1 MSPHVPTRPRSSPIP
16 PGLAAIPLLAA
27 VAVGQS
33 DRSMVAGAGWVAESY
48 GLAATGQAMG
58 SRLEVVARPCGWR
71 LQLRGPADAGAS
83 STLLLLGA
91 GEGRQPLASLGADAW
106 LLVDPIVAVVGAVA
120 DQPIEQLASPA
131 LNGHSIWLQG
141 MTLLPGAAA
150 CPSGVAV
157 SNALKVTFAGAAGG
171 AAVATA
177 RVAAGS
183 GLVDD
188 TVRGP
193 RRRAAPGP
201 GRTSV
206 RRGLAVIAD
215 FADFQLEDWTGPG
228 MNTVGE
234 LETQLAAMADH
245 WLWLSGGDESFAW
258 DVVRITLPAALG
270 PNAYAGWME
279 YRDAVAALVRQQ
291 VAVPD
296 YDADGDGVVDSA
308 WVIAASGGYQFPYL
322 LGGASRNAG
331 VNLFV
336 DLQDSMSV
344 VTGATGN
351 FNHEL
356 AHTLGVPDLYGSH
369 GTIAYLTLMS
379 DSWALPPQDFTAYE
393 RTLLGWLRPDV
404 VHAPHK
410 RVRLSAARQLRNAV
424 RIDTNRDCEYFL
436 LELRQRPASGY
447 GSNAPDY
454 NGLAIYH
461 VLEGSDQWQDPP
473 LLKLEAADGAIA
485 PGALPTVSDF
495 LYPGNPH
502 MTLPFVLRSYFGGE
516 EVFRVTNVAWGNGGR
531 LECDITRATQ
541 SPPSDL
547 LANSGFEQGVG
558 GLPTGWTT
566 GAWQPGAEFAWD
578 ATTALEGT
586 RSVSIASTVDNDAHW
601 SQSVTGLTPGAS
613 YRLTGWLRGEGIGNA
628 PGAIGGNLCVLGG
641 FSYVGGYVG
650 TFDWTEA
657 ALVFQAPASDVE
669 VAARLGFFSST
680 ASGRLWCDGMRLEP
694 LRSAFP

>member
-1 MSPHVPTRPRSSPIP
+1 MTHHVPTRWRSSPLLTS
-16 PGLAAIPLLAA
+16 LAVVPLLAA
-27 VAVGQS
+27 GAVGQS
-33 DRSMVAGAGWVAESY
+33 DRSVVAGAGWVAESY
-48 GLAATGQAMG
+48 GLAATGQAMTA
-58 SRLEVVARPCGWR
+58 RLDVVARPGGWR
-71 LQLRGPADAGAS
+71 LQFRGPADAGAS

-91 GEGRQPLASLGADAW
+91 GEGRLPLAPLGVDAW

-120 DQPIEQLASPA
+120 EQPIAQLASPA
-131 LNGHSIWLQG
+131 LNGHTVWLQG
-141 MTLLPGAAA
+141 VALLPGAATS
-150 CPSGVAV
+150 PSGLAV
-157 SNALKVTFAGAAGG
+157 SNALQVTFAGAAGDG
-171 AAVATA
+171 AVTAA
-177 RVAAGS
+177 RVATGS

-201 GRTSV
+201 GRTSM

-215 FADFQLEDWTGPG
+215 FADFQLEDWTGAG
-228 MNTVGE
+228 MNSVSE
-234 LETQLAAMADH
+234 LGTQLDAMADH
-245 WLWLSGGDESFAW
+245 WLWLSGGDEGFAW

-270 PNAYAGWME
+270 PSAYAGWME
-279 YRDAVAALVRQQ
+279 YRDAVATLLRQQ
-291 VAVPD
+291 VAAPE
-296 YDADGDGVVDSA
+296 YDADGDGTIDSA

-336 DLQDSMSV
+336 DLQDSTSV
-344 VTGATGN
+344 VAGATGN

-369 GTIAYLTLMS
+369 GTLAYLTVMS

-393 RTLLGWLRPDV
+393 RTLLGWLRPYV

-410 RVRLSAARQLRNAV
+410 RVRLSAERQRRDAV

-436 LELRQRPASGY
+436 IEHRRRPAGGY

-454 NGLAIYH
+454 DGLAIYH
-461 VLEGSDQWQDPP
+461 VLEGSNQWQDPP

-485 PGALPTVSDF
+485 PGALPTVHDF
-495 LYPGNPH
+495 LYPGNPQ
-502 MTLPFVLRSYFGGE
+502 MTLPLVLRSYFGGE

-547 LANSGFEQGVG
+547 LANGGFEQGVG
-558 GLPTGWTT
+558 GAPTAWTT
-566 GAWQPGAEFAWD
+566 GAWQPGATFAWD
-578 ATTALEGT
+578 ASTAFAGA
-586 RSVSIASTVDNDAHW
+586 RSVRIDAPVANDAHW
-601 SQSVTGLTPGAS
+601 SQTVTGLTPGAA
-613 YRLTGWLRGEGIGNA
+613 YRLTGWLRGEAIGDA

-641 FSYVGGYVG
+641 FAYDGGHVG

-657 ALVFQAPASDVE
+657 ALVFLAPSAEVA
-669 VAARLGFFSST
+669 VAARLGFYGST
-680 ASGRLWCDGMRLEP
+680 ASGTLWCDGMRLEA
-694 LRSAFP
+694 LQSAFQ